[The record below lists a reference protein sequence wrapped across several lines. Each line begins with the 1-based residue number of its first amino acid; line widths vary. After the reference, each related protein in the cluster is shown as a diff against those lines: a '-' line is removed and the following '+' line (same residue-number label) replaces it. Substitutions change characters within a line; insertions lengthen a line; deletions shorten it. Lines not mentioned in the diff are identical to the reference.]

1 MSAACAV
8 RCVDTHA
15 RHVPRGENE
24 PRLSP
29 QPARRNAGARAPA
42 ECRGRSKSDAH
53 CPRSTARHNLLGQ
66 PFRCSSQVPLWHR
79 DSLRSLGARR
89 GSVVTTAAL
98 SSVVVSRRFHPAALH
113 GHRNGDCPEPVA
125 DGAPAR
131 SAAEPRRTRARE
143 HTGPRD
149 GPGEFSGPVRR
160 DSGPVGAG
168 SPGCRT
174 PGRSGSRL
182 RTRGVPTYDAVVV
195 RADPVSYTVV
205 SSAPPVSR
213 AGGSITGGPK
223 TQPLTA

>member
-53 CPRSTARHNLLGQ
+53 CPRSTARHNVLGQ

-79 DSLRSLGARR
+79 DSLRSRR
-89 GSVVTTAAL
+89 AAWV
-98 SSVVVSRRFHPAALH
+98 SRYDRCPVISRRFPPLPPRRSPWTPKR
-113 GHRNGDCPEPVA
+113 GLSEPVA
-125 DGAPAR
+125 GGAPAR

-149 GPGEFSGPVRR
+149 GPGEFPGPVRR

-182 RTRGVPTYDAVVV
+182 RTRRVPTYDAVVV
-195 RADPVSYTVV
+195 RADPVSSTVV